1 MHALT
6 SGALG
11 PYGPGKCDDKPF
23 LHKHNATYYL
33 SWGGFYATAS
43 HPYGPYQVGTPIRAN
58 GLVQM
63 LSGCANVLRF
73 AKS

>member
-43 HPYGPYQVGTPIRAN
+43 HPYGPYQVGHRFAQTAS
-58 GLVQM
+58 LVQM
-63 LSGCANVLRF
+63 LSAVQTSSAL
-73 AKS
+73 